1 MKATRWNASL
11 AGAASTSRGLDGDDQ
26 MNTSN
31 SSDNGSGTTPA
42 ASDSVDWVRVRSPQ
56 RDQDRVLQSPTH
68 VWLRRIPSAIHPK
81 HLCRYYPR
89 IANRLAMAWGDKA
102 EVEEIFDDLL
112 QDRRGQ
118 RKGFSERV
126 RVEIERLQRFHQR
139 KLHVNYPPLMVVRRR
154 VPPGLDGNG

>member
-1 MKATRWNASL
+1 MITLDNPEPPSDPAS
-11 AGAASTSRGLDGDDQ
+11 Q
-26 MNTSN
+26 
-31 SSDNGSGTTPA
+31 GSGDGA
-42 ASDSVDWVRVRSPQ
+42 EWSRLRSPAK
-56 RDQDRVLQSPTH
+56 DQDRVLQSPTH

-112 QDRRGQ
+112 HDRRGQ

-139 KLHVNYPPLMVVRRR
+139 KLHVNYPPLMIVRRR
-154 VPPGLDGNG
+154 PGNGGGEMS

>member
-1 MKATRWNASL
+1 MRASGPGL
-11 AGAASTSRGLDGDDQ
+11 TCPGAV
-26 MNTSN
+26 
-31 SSDNGSGTTPA
+31 NGSDGEQMSGGNISEEATSATPA
-42 ASDSVDWVRVRSPQ
+42 GSDGTDWVRLRGPQ

-89 IANRLAMAWGDKA
+89 IANRLAVAWGDKV

-112 QDRRGQ
+112 HDRRGQ

-126 RVEIERLQRFHQR
+126 RIEIERLQRFHQR

-154 VPPGLDGNG
+154 LPTGGDGSV

>member
-1 MKATRWNASL
+1 MT
-11 AGAASTSRGLDGDDQ
+11 
-26 MNTSN
+26 TSN
-31 SSDNGSGTTPA
+31 TPNEAAGSPPP
-42 ASDSVDWVRVRSPQ
+42 ASDSIDWVRVRSPQ

-89 IANRLAMAWGDKA
+89 IANRLAMAWGDKV
-102 EVEEIFDDLL
+102 EVEAIFEDLL

-154 VPPGLDGNG
+154 VPPGSAGGG

>member
-1 MKATRWNASL
+1 MMGVN
-11 AGAASTSRGLDGDDQ
+11 
-26 MNTSN
+26 N
-31 SSDNGSGTTPA
+31 SDESADTVPA
-42 ASDSVDWVRVRSPQ
+42 ALGESNDWTRVRGPQ

-89 IANRLAMAWGDKA
+89 IANRLAVAWGDRA
-102 EVEEIFDDLL
+102 EVDEIFDDLL
-112 QDRRGQ
+112 HDRRGQ

-154 VPPGLDGNG
+154 MPPGGTL

>member
-1 MKATRWNASL
+1 MSGSNISGEASD
-11 AGAASTSRGLDGDDQ
+11 AAQSVVG
-26 MNTSN
+26 
-31 SSDNGSGTTPA
+31 
-42 ASDSVDWVRVRSPQ
+42 DSVDWMRMRSPQ

-89 IANRLAMAWGDKA
+89 IANRLAMAWGDKV
-102 EVEEIFDDLL
+102 EVEEIFADLL

-154 VPPGLDGNG
+154 LPPNLDGND

>member
-1 MKATRWNASL
+1 MS
-11 AGAASTSRGLDGDDQ
+11 GS
-26 MNTSN
+26 NTS
-31 SSDNGSGTTPA
+31 DEASGPA
-42 ASDSVDWVRVRSPQ
+42 AGGGDSVDWVRMRSPQ

-89 IANRLAMAWGDKA
+89 IANRLAVAWGDKA
-102 EVEEIFDDLL
+102 EVEEIFEDLL
-112 QDRRGQ
+112 QDRRGH

-154 VPPGLDGNG
+154 LPPNAEGNG

>member
-1 MKATRWNASL
+1 MRRMSGANNPEEAT
-11 AGAASTSRGLDGDDQ
+11 GAK
-26 MNTSN
+26 
-31 SSDNGSGTTPA
+31 PA
-42 ASDSVDWVRVRSPQ
+42 AEAGGSDWTRVRGPQ

-89 IANRLAMAWGDKA
+89 IANRLAVAWGDRV

-112 QDRRGQ
+112 HDHRGQ

-154 VPPGLDGNG
+154 LPTGGE

>member
-1 MKATRWNASL
+1 MPSSVVARGARWCAPRR
-11 AGAASTSRGLDGDDQ
+11 ARE
-26 MNTSN
+26 
-31 SSDNGSGTTPA
+31 GSVGG
-42 ASDSVDWVRVRSPQ
+42 DSVDWVRVRSPQ

-89 IANRLAMAWGDKA
+89 IANRLAMAWGDKT
-102 EVEEIFDDLL
+102 EVEEIFEDLL

-126 RVEIERLQRFHQR
+126 RVEIERGGW
-139 KLHVNYPPLMVVRRR
+139 LHGCVLAAPLSAEELTAWVGILPPRE
-154 VPPGLDGNG
+154 VPAVSPSAQLT

>member
-1 MKATRWNASL
+1 MSSSGSMSEGAP
-11 AGAASTSRGLDGDDQ
+11 GAAQGP
-26 MNTSN
+26 
-31 SSDNGSGTTPA
+31 GTG
-42 ASDSVDWVRVRSPQ
+42 DSVDWVRVRSPQ

-89 IANRLAMAWGDKA
+89 IANRLAVAWGDKT
-102 EVEEIFDDLL
+102 EVEEIFEDLL

-154 VPPGLDGNG
+154 VPPNADGTN